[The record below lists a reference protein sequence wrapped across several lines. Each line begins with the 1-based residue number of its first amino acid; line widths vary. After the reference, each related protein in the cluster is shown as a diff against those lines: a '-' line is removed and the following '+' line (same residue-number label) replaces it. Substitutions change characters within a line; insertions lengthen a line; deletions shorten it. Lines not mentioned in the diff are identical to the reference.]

1 MAMNKRLSTFVVT
14 VISAGLL
21 LTTGC
26 VNPDGTQNNTGTG
39 AVVGGVVGAFA
50 GAATSGRHG
59 GQNAL
64 IGAAIGAAS
73 GAVIGSLMDL
83 EQRRRL
89 REAAPQTYVVVQR
102 NQQLAA
108 QPPAASSYNPPPP
121 AAGAATPLKVSDI
134 SALTAAGVKPDAII
148 QAIKESHAWYY
159 SAADIAA
166 AQRSS
171 PPVDPAVIAYMR
183 HPTG

>member
-1 MAMNKRLSTFVVT
+1 MNKHLSTILVT
-14 VISAGLL
+14 ILSMGLVL
-21 LTTGC
+21 ATGC

-39 AVVGGVVGAFA
+39 AIVGGMVGAFA

-59 GQNAL
+59 GQNTL

-83 EQRRRL
+83 DQRRRL
-89 REAAPQTYVVVQR
+89 REESPRTYVVVQR

-108 QPPAASSYNPPPP
+108 QPPAASSNSAPPP

-134 SALTAAGVKPDAII
+134 TALTAAGVKPDAII
-148 QAIKESHAWYY
+148 QAIKESDARYY

-166 AQRSS
+166 ARRSS

-183 HPTG
+183 NPTG